1 MTFATELTI
10 TGPYRSPAQM
20 LADQEVDGHASVHDE
35 ATASSLGLTGAPI
48 EGCTHFSQFDPL
60 GFELWGPA
68 WFERGCISAHFR
80 TMVVEGEE
88 VQASA
93 TTTGP
98 NAARIEAHKADGTP
112 VLTGTITLGPDPAG
126 SRHAEQPETALDA
139 RRAAQGDPGELF
151 IVDRLEVGMA
161 NTDGPV
167 TLDHTSH
174 NGGGYPFSLDEKLAK
189 ITESSPWYTAD
200 GAASS
205 PWGREVVPMEMISVL
220 ANKSHR
226 GFPVRGPALG
236 LFLDLEI
243 RLVDGP
249 VFVDQPYLL
258 RRKIVGLSQSK
269 RTESYWTRTELVE
282 PDTDKVA
289 AVVLLHSG
297 VFKESFAE
305 YPKDRLR

>member
-1 MTFATELTI
+1 M
-10 TGPYRSPAQM
+10 S
-20 LADQEVDGHASVHDE
+20 
-35 ATASSLGLTGAPI
+35 
-48 EGCTHFSQFDPL
+48 
-60 GFELWGPA
+60 
-68 WFERGCISAHFR
+68 
-80 TMVVEGEE
+80 
-88 VQASA
+88 
-93 TTTGP
+93 
-98 NAARIEAHKADGTP
+98 
-112 VLTGTITLGPDPAG
+112 
-126 SRHAEQPETALDA
+126 
-139 RRAAQGDPGELF
+139 
-151 IVDRLEVGMA
+151 
-161 NTDGPV
+161 
-167 TLDHTSH
+167 LDHTSH

-258 RRKIVGLSQSK
+258 RREIVGLSQSK

-282 PDTDKVA
+282 PDSERVA

-297 VFKESFAE
+297 VFKESFAD
-305 YPKDRLR
+305 YPQDRLR